1 MAKYRVFDL
10 IYRQGKNRKL
20 KTQFELNNMTN
31 SIDKIRK
38 LETDL
43 AYNIEE
49 TVEIG
54 VSQSGH
60 RIKVNSK
67 LREKMINQKEVVENK
82 IEFLTTEQIHLQKTV
97 AKHELKNKKV
107 LEKLTELKLGDQ
119 QNLELKRFDRDILMR
134 KK

>member
-20 KTQFELNNMTN
+20 KTQFELNNMTD

-43 AYNIEE
+43 AFNIEE
-49 TVEIG
+49 TVEVG

-60 RIKVNSK
+60 RAKVNSK
-67 LREKMINQKEVVENK
+67 LREKMINQKEVVENR

-97 AKHELKNKKV
+97 AKHELKNKKI
-107 LEKLTELKLGDQ
+107 LEKLTELKLSDQ
-119 QNLELKRFDRDILMR
+119 KNLELKRFDRDILMR

>member
-1 MAKYRVFDL
+1 MAKYKIFDL
-10 IYRQGKNRKL
+10 IYRQSKNRKL
-20 KTQFELNNMTN
+20 KTQFELNNMTD

-43 AYNIEE
+43 TYNIEE

>member
-1 MAKYRVFDL
+1 MAKYKIFDL

-20 KTQFELNNMTN
+20 KTQFELNNMTD

-43 AYNIEE
+43 TYNIEE

-107 LEKLTELKLGDQ
+107 LEKLTELKLSDQ

>member
-1 MAKYRVFDL
+1 MAKYKIFDL

-60 RIKVNSK
+60 RVKVNSK

-82 IEFLTTEQIHLQKTV
+82 IEFLTTEHTHLQKTV
-97 AKHELKNKKV
+97 AQHELKNKKV

-119 QNLELKRFDRDILMR
+119 LNLELKRFDRDILMR

>member
-10 IYRQGKNRKL
+10 IYRQSKNRKL
-20 KTQFELNNMTN
+20 KSQFELNNMN
-31 SIDKIRK
+31 ESIDKIRK

-43 AYNIEE
+43 TYNIGE
-49 TVEIG
+49 TVEVG
-54 VSQSGH
+54 LPQSGH
-60 RIKVNSK
+60 RLQINSK

-119 QNLELKRFDRDILMR
+119 QNLELKRFDKDILMR

>member
-1 MAKYRVFDL
+1 MAKYKIFDL

-20 KTQFELNNMTN
+20 KTQFELNNTTD
-31 SIDKIRK
+31 SIHKIRK

-43 AYNIEE
+43 SYNIEE

-54 VSQSGH
+54 VAQSGH
-60 RIKVNSK
+60 RVQVNSK
-67 LREKMINQKEVVENK
+67 LREKMIHQKEVVENR
-82 IEFLTTEQIHLQKTV
+82 IEFLTNEQIHLQKVV

-107 LEKLTELKLGDQ
+107 LEKLNELKLGDQ
-119 QNLELKRFDRDILMR
+119 KSQELKRFDRDILMR

>member
-20 KTQFELNNMTN
+20 KTQFELNNMTD

-43 AYNIEE
+43 TYNIEE

-119 QNLELKRFDRDILMR
+119 QNLELKRFDRDILIR

>member
-20 KTQFELNNMTN
+20 KTQFELNNMTD

>member
-1 MAKYRVFDL
+1 MGKYRVFDL

-43 AYNIEE
+43 TYNIEE

-60 RIKVNSK
+60 RVKVNSK

-119 QNLELKRFDRDILMR
+119 QNLELKRFDKDILMR

>member
-1 MAKYRVFDL
+1 
-10 IYRQGKNRKL
+10 
-20 KTQFELNNMTN
+20 MT
-31 SIDKIRK
+31 
-38 LETDL
+38 
-43 AYNIEE
+43 YNIEE

-97 AKHELKNKKV
+97 AQHELKNKKV

>member
-20 KTQFELNNMTN
+20 KTQFELNNMTD

-43 AYNIEE
+43 TYNIEE

>member
-20 KTQFELNNMTN
+20 KTQFELNNMTD

-43 AYNIEE
+43 TYNIEE

-60 RIKVNSK
+60 RVKVNSK

-97 AKHELKNKKV
+97 AQHELKNKKV

>member
-10 IYRQGKNRKL
+10 IYRQGKSKKL
-20 KTQFELNNMTN
+20 KTQFELNNMTD
-31 SIDKIRK
+31 SIHKIRK

-43 AYNIEE
+43 SYNIEE

-54 VSQSGH
+54 VAQSGH
-60 RIKVNSK
+60 RVQVNSK
-67 LREKMINQKEVVENK
+67 LREKMIHQKEVVENR
-82 IEFLTTEQIHLQKTV
+82 IEFLTNEQIHLQKVV

-107 LEKLTELKLGDQ
+107 LEKLNELKLGDQ
-119 QNLELKRFDRDILMR
+119 KSQELKRFDRDILMR

>member
-20 KTQFELNNMTN
+20 KTQFELNNMN
-31 SIDKIRK
+31 DSIHKIRK

-43 AYNIEE
+43 SYNIEE

>member
-20 KTQFELNNMTN
+20 KTQFELNNMTD

-43 AYNIEE
+43 TYNIEE

-82 IEFLTTEQIHLQKTV
+82 IEFLTNEQIHLQKVV

>member
-1 MAKYRVFDL
+1 MAKYKVFDL

-20 KTQFELNNMTN
+20 KTQFELNNMTD

-43 AYNIEE
+43 TYNIEE

-107 LEKLTELKLGDQ
+107 LEKLTELKLSDQ

>member
-20 KTQFELNNMTN
+20 KTQFELNNMTD

-119 QNLELKRFDRDILMR
+119 LNLELKRFDRDILMR

>member
-10 IYRQGKNRKL
+10 IYRQGKSKKL

-43 AYNIEE
+43 AYNIKE

-60 RIKVNSK
+60 RVKVNSK

-97 AKHELKNKKV
+97 AQHELKNKKV

>member
-20 KTQFELNNMTN
+20 KTQFELNNMTD
-31 SIDKIRK
+31 SIDKKRK

-43 AYNIEE
+43 TYNIEE

>member
-10 IYRQGKNRKL
+10 IYRQGKSKKL

-43 AYNIEE
+43 AYNIKE

-60 RIKVNSK
+60 RVKVNSK

-119 QNLELKRFDRDILMR
+119 LNLESKRFDRDILMR

>member
-20 KTQFELNNMTN
+20 KTQFELNNMTD

-107 LEKLTELKLGDQ
+107 LEKLTELKLSDQ

>member
-10 IYRQGKNRKL
+10 IYRQGKSRKL
-20 KTQFELNNMTN
+20 KTQFELNNMTD

-43 AYNIEE
+43 TYNIEE

-60 RIKVNSK
+60 RVKVNSK

-97 AKHELKNKKV
+97 AQHELKNKKV

-119 QNLELKRFDRDILMR
+119 QNLELKRFDKDILMR

>member
-20 KTQFELNNMTN
+20 KTQFELNNMTD

-43 AYNIEE
+43 TYNIEE

-97 AKHELKNKKV
+97 AQHELKNKKV

>member
-1 MAKYRVFDL
+1 MAKYKIFDL

-20 KTQFELNNMTN
+20 KTQFELNNMTD

-43 AYNIEE
+43 TYNIEE

>member
-60 RIKVNSK
+60 RVKVNSK

-119 QNLELKRFDRDILMR
+119 LDLELKRFDRDILMR

>member
-20 KTQFELNNMTN
+20 KTQFELNNMTD

-43 AYNIEE
+43 TYNIEE

-97 AKHELKNKKV
+97 AQHELKNKKV
-107 LEKLTELKLGDQ
+107 LEKLTELKLADQ
-119 QNLELKRFDRDILMR
+119 QNLELKRFDKDILMR

>member
-20 KTQFELNNMTN
+20 KTQFELNNMTD

-43 AYNIEE
+43 TYNIEE

-97 AKHELKNKKV
+97 AKHELKNKKI
-107 LEKLTELKLGDQ
+107 LEKLTELKLSDQ
-119 QNLELKRFDRDILMR
+119 KNLELKRFDRDILMR

>member
-20 KTQFELNNMTN
+20 KTQFELNNMTD

-43 AYNIEE
+43 TYNIEE

-119 QNLELKRFDRDILMR
+119 LNLELKRFDRDILMR

>member
-20 KTQFELNNMTN
+20 KTQFELNNMTD

-43 AYNIEE
+43 TYNIEE

-97 AKHELKNKKV
+97 AQHELKNKKV

-119 QNLELKRFDRDILMR
+119 ENLELKRFDRDILMR

>member
-20 KTQFELNNMTN
+20 KTQFELNNMTD

-43 AYNIEE
+43 TYNIEE

-119 QNLELKRFDRDILMR
+119 KNLELKRFDRDILMR

>member
-1 MAKYRVFDL
+1 MAKYKIFDL

-20 KTQFELNNMTN
+20 KTQFELNNMTD
-31 SIDKIRK
+31 SIHKIRK

-43 AYNIEE
+43 SYNIEE

-54 VSQSGH
+54 VAQSGH
-60 RIKVNSK
+60 RVQVNSK
-67 LREKMINQKEVVENK
+67 LREKMIHQKEVVENR
-82 IEFLTTEQIHLQKTV
+82 IEFLTNEQIHLQKVV

-107 LEKLTELKLGDQ
+107 LEKLNELKLGDQ
-119 QNLELKRFDRDILMR
+119 KSQELKRFVRDILMR

>member
-43 AYNIEE
+43 TYNIEE

-60 RIKVNSK
+60 RVKVNSK

>member
-20 KTQFELNNMTN
+20 KTQFELNNMTD

-43 AYNIEE
+43 TYNIEE

-60 RIKVNSK
+60 RVKVNSK

>member
-10 IYRQGKNRKL
+10 IYRQGKSKKL

-43 AYNIEE
+43 AYNIKE

-60 RIKVNSK
+60 RVKVNSK

-97 AKHELKNKKV
+97 AQHELKNKKV

-119 QNLELKRFDRDILMR
+119 LNLESKRFDRDILMR